1 MVLDTAGPDPGVAPD
16 ASAAGSSWEGAAMS
30 RIVVGID
37 GSEESKRAL
46 ACAVHEARLRD
57 AQLDLVYAVPEPI
70 MLADPVLMPSPP
82 RDTLRDEG
90 LALIDKVLSDI
101 DTGEI
106 PTESI
111 AAMGSPANVLCE
123 VARGADLLVV
133 GSRGLGGF
141 RGLLLGSV
149 TQQVVAHASCPILVV
164 VPDNR

>member
-1 MVLDTAGPDPGVAPD
+1 
-16 ASAAGSSWEGAAMS
+16 MS

-37 GSEESKRAL
+37 GSPNSKRAL
-46 ACAVHEARLRD
+46 ACALHEARLRE

-70 MLADPVLMPSPP
+70 MLADPVIMPSPP
-82 RDTLRDEG
+82 RDRLQAEG
-90 LALIDKVLSDI
+90 LAVIEKVLADI
-101 DTGEI
+101 DTGEV

-111 AAMGSPANVLCE
+111 AAIGSPANVLCQ
-123 VARGADLLVV
+123 VAKGADMLVV

-164 VPDNR
+164 VPEDR